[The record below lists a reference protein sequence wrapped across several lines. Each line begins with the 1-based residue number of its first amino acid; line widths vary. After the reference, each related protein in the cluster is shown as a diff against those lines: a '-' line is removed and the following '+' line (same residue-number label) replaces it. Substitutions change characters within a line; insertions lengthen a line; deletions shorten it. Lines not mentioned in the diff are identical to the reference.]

1 MLETKHYKVQ
11 GIGANQYEIFFKK
24 SNPILFQSYETVV
37 AARLE
42 NLDYVQTEVKHS
54 PTTSR
59 HIKKWLDGVKAEL
72 KPQKFFNDLNDLL
85 KK

>member
-1 MLETKHYKVQ
+1 MLETKNFKVQ

-24 SNPILFQSYETVV
+24 SNLILFQSYETVV

-72 KPQKFFNDLNDLL
+72 KPQEFFDNLNDKL

>member
-1 MLETKHYKVQ
+1 MLETRNFKVQ

-24 SNPILFQSYETVV
+24 SNLILFQSYETVV

-72 KPQKFFNDLNDLL
+72 KPQEFFDNLNDKL

>member
-1 MLETKHYKVQ
+1 MLETKNFKVQ

-24 SNPILFQSYETVV
+24 SNLILFQSYETVV

-72 KPQKFFNDLNDLL
+72 KPQKFFDNLNDKL

>member
-1 MLETKHYKVQ
+1 MLETKDFKVQ

-24 SNPILFQSYETVV
+24 SNLILFQSYETVV

-42 NLDYVQTEVKHS
+42 NLDYVQTEVKYS
-54 PTTSR
+54 QATSR

>member
-1 MLETKHYKVQ
+1 MLETKDFKVQ

-24 SNPILFQSYETVV
+24 SNLILFQSYETVV

-72 KPQKFFNDLNDLL
+72 RPQKFFNDLNNLL